1 MVMKKTPTFIKD
13 WGFTLIKKDMHEP
26 PSLEGY

>member
-1 MVMKKTPTFIKD
+1 MKKAPTFIKD
-13 WGFTLIKKDMHEP
+13 WDFTLIKKDMRES